1 MKHIRNFILL
11 VVIAGM
17 SSCGLS
23 NFTTTNRTARS
34 FVIETDVK
42 QMPTVADLVVD
53 TVYVRKDTTWTNT
66 SKSITTK
73 SAMRDLL
80 IGAMMEKANA
90 DVIIQPRENVLVT
103 TKSSKQTMHMEMYGY
118 PARYRNFRTATEE
131 DMRILSGAADRPVNY
146 NTIYIGSGFQQ
157 GAVLSPV
164 VGTPAAK
171 EITKAPEVAKKP
183 KYMRNKFYM
192 SVEMGYNMF
201 FFNTM
206 YPSHGFLVNCTFLS
220 RMKNPNIYEGMGLG
234 LNATFGGKYDSDN
247 DAREWYIPI
256 YWHNRFYFG
265 QKKCIPFFDFR
276 LGAFMGVSEWN
287 TRNNWKNKHRD
298 FMGGLYYAAFLGL
311 EFGKHVNV
319 SVGSDQVFGA
329 IVGDDLLFNLNVCA
343 KIGINF

>member
-1 MKHIRNFILL
+1 
-11 VVIAGM
+11 
-17 SSCGLS
+17 
-23 NFTTTNRTARS
+23 
-34 FVIETDVK
+34 
-42 QMPTVADLVVD
+42 MPTVADLVVD

-103 TKSSKQTMHMEMYGY
+103 TKSSNQTMHMEMYGY
-118 PARYRNFRTATEE
+118 PARFRNFRTATEE
-131 DMRILSGAADRPVNY
+131 DMRILSGAADVPANY

-157 GAVLSPV
+157 GAVLSPI
-164 VGTPAAK
+164 VGTPIAK
-171 EITKAPEVAKKP
+171 EITKPEKPKKP
-183 KYMRNKFYM
+183 KYMRKKFYM
-192 SVEMGYNMF
+192 SVEAGYNLF

-206 YPSHGFLVNCTFLS
+206 TPSHGFLVNCNFLA

-234 LNATFGGKYDSDN
+234 LNVAFGQYDNDN

-265 QKKCIPFFDFR
+265 QKRCIPFFDFR

-287 TRNNWKNKHRD
+287 RANNWNNKQRD
-298 FMGGLYYAAFLGL
+298 FMGGMYYAAFLGL
-311 EFGKHVNV
+311 EFGKHVNI

-329 IVGDDLLFNLNVCA
+329 VAPNSELLFNLNVCG